1 MRRRL
6 ALYIEKIALDP
17 ATNAPHR
24 ESPFTSLRAGAPAAG
39 VLVAIGV
46 GVGGCSYALGPLFG
60 DSDKVATN
68 KAAAPFSAALDAEDW
83 RRAKAALAVALDP
96 TGNGQAVHWD
106 NPASQANGAFAPLG
120 NAYAVGTRTCRTF
133 TADVI
138 TLASDQHL
146 QGEACREP
154 AGEWIVSSA
163 NPAIK
168 DN

>member
-6 ALYIEKIALDP
+6 ALYIEKIAPDP
-17 ATNAPHR
+17 ATNAR
-24 ESPFTSLRAGAPAAG
+24 QEGSPFTGLRACSPGAL
-39 VLVAIGV
+39 VLIAV
-46 GVGGCSYALGPLFG
+46 GLGGCSYAMGPLFG
-60 DSDKVATN
+60 DSDAVATN
-68 KAAAPFSAALDAEDW
+68 KSVTPISAALDAEDW
-83 RRAKAALAVALDP
+83 RRAKAALAIALDP
-96 TGNGQAVHWD
+96 TGDGQAVHWD
-106 NPASQANGAFAPLG
+106 NPASQANGAFAVLG

-133 TADVI
+133 TADVT

-154 AGEWIVSSA
+154 AGEWVVSTA

>member
-17 ATNAPHR
+17 ATNAR
-24 ESPFTSLRAGAPAAG
+24 QCKSPLAGPPSGAGAAA
-39 VLVAIGV
+39 VLFAFAV
-46 GVGGCSYALGPLFG
+46 GLAGCSYAMGPLFG
-60 DSDKVATN
+60 DSDTVATN
-68 KAAAPFSAALDAEDW
+68 KATPPISAALDAEDW

-106 NPASQANGAFAPLG
+106 NPASQANGAFRPLG

-133 TADVI
+133 TADVV
-138 TLASDQHL
+138 TPASDQHL

-154 AGEWIVSSA
+154 AGEWSVSST
-163 NPAIK
+163 NPTIK